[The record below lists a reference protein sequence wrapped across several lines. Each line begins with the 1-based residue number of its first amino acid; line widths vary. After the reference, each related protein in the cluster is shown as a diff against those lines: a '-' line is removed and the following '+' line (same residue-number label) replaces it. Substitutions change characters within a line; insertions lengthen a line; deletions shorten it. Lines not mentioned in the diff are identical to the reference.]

1 MIFSIILFLFFAVI
15 YYNYN
20 RIRSCYRM
28 YATYKSLI
36 DPSNKMSHCEVL
48 KSIFD
53 LFFGIYKKNDTEENK
68 EENKPQKFNK
78 TLMKIP
84 YKYKDKTYFYLLKI
98 PKGFPPVQKIEDDGG
113 NDISDQILPYL
124 GPNLD
129 CHNTKIS
136 PMDFG
141 YSKVVV
147 TTIYD
152 KVITFE
158 ENDTI
163 VLEFN

>member
-1 MIFSIILFLFFAVI
+1 MFFSVILFLLFVTI

-20 RIRSCYRM
+20 RIHSCYKM
-28 YATYKSLI
+28 YSSYKSLI
-36 DPSNKMSHCEVL
+36 DPTNKMSHYEVVRSL
-48 KSIFD
+48 ID
-53 LFFGIYKKNDTEENK
+53 LFTGVYRGKK
-68 EENKPQKFNK
+68 EEEKVEEQPQKFNK
-78 TLMKIP
+78 KLMKIP

-98 PKGFPPVQKIEDDGG
+98 PKGFPPIQKIEDDSG

-129 CHNTKIS
+129 CHHTKIT

-141 YSKVVV
+141 YLKVIV